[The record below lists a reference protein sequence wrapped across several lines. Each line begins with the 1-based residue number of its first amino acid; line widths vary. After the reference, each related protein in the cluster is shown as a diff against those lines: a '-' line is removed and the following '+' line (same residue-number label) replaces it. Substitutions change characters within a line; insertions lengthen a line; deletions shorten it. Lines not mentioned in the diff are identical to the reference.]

1 MKAYFTILVIL
12 FSVFFCN
19 AQDYEWE
26 SASFAK
32 TSNNDI
38 PLSKIAIT
46 ADNHKIFTGRFEQS
60 MEYKGVTLTS
70 SLYYGAFIAKLD
82 ENDSLLW
89 IQKFVESE
97 HLYAFQ
103 NTPQFGRVDLL
114 EIDNQDN
121 FYLTLQFADSIYVD
135 NQLYIAN
142 TVNPEYFQTLL
153 LKFDINGNII
163 EDFYLEGSCKKGIVD
178 AHIDELQN
186 MYIIGT
192 YGNDT
197 WGTTSNCTCLF
208 DGVTYST
215 NKLETYL
222 AKYDSSGN
230 LLWINTFGNN
240 FYVGAGRFEIVSD
253 AIYISGSNFYA
264 SDIDFGP
271 YTLTYPNNYSN
282 GAFMAKYDT
291 SGNFIWAKY
300 YGVKGWDSHVGP
312 QDLIALSNNKVIVG
326 GWVRTQ
332 SESAHL
338 YFQNS
343 PPLYGLV
350 IGGGE
355 FNYYI
360 ICYDSLGN
368 IVWNDLAQ
376 CDGRD
381 YIASMAND
389 SKSNLYV
396 TGNYSHKLYFGN
408 DTLPYVYDDLWVGAF
423 DSVGNKL
430 WAKKAGGN
438 LHVSGIDIE
447 VDSEDNIYVNGTTTS
462 NPTIVGDSSY
472 TINGPSVFIAK
483 MTPSIV
489 SSTTNILA
497 PNPNKKLL
505 KVVDVLGRKTIH
517 KKNTLLFYIYSD
529 GTVEKKVFV
538 E

>member
-1 MKAYFTILVIL
+1 MKVYFTILVII
-12 FSVFFCN
+12 FSVTFCF
-19 AQDYEWE
+19 AQDYDWG

-32 TSNNDI
+32 TTNNYI
-38 PLSKIAIT
+38 PRSKIKIT
-46 ADNHKIFTGRFEQS
+46 TDNHKLFAGQFEQN
-60 MEYKGVTLTS
+60 MNYKGITLTS
-70 SLYYGAFIAKLD
+70 ALGYGSFVAMLD

-89 IQKFVESE
+89 IKKFSE
-97 HLYAFQ
+97 NHIGAGGVSFIEV
-103 NTPQFGRVDLL
+103 FD
-114 EIDNQDN
+114 DNY
-121 FYLTLQFADSIYVD
+121 FYININIKDSVFVD
-135 NQLYIAN
+135 NQLYVTNQAVPSYHKNLI
-142 TVNPEYFQTLL
+142 
-153 LKFDINGNII
+153 LKFDMNGNVI
-163 EDFYLEGSCKKGIVD
+163 DNFYLDGTCYNFITGIFLD
-178 AHIDELQN
+178 IEKN
-186 MYIIGT
+186 IYIFGD
-192 YGNDT
+192 YGNDDFN
-197 WGTTSNCTCLF
+197 TTSSCTCVF
-208 DGVTYST
+208 DNQTFST
-215 NKLETYL
+215 TKANVFL
-222 AKYDSSGN
+222 AKYDSLGN
-230 LLWINTFGNN
+230 LIWINTFGDNKYIGSID
-240 FYVGAGRFEIVSD
+240 FSVIDD
-253 AIYISGSNFYA
+253 AIYISGFNMYA
-264 SDIDFGP
+264 SDIDFGSF
-271 YTLTYPNNYSN
+271 TLTYPNNYAN

-291 SGNFIWAKY
+291 SGNFKWAKY
-300 YGVKGWDSHVGP
+300 YGVKGWDSNVGP
-312 QDLIALSNNKVIVG
+312 KGLIALSANKIIVCG
-326 GWVRTQ
+326 SVGTQ

-381 YIASMAND
+381 YIASMASD

-396 TGNYSHKLYFGN
+396 TGNYSYKLYFGN

-430 WAKKAGGN
+430 WAKKAGGSGS
-438 LHVSGIDIE
+438 VSGIDIE

>member
-1 MKAYFTILVIL
+1 MKAYFTILVII
-12 FSVFFCN
+12 FSVTFCF
-19 AQDYEWE
+19 AQTYEWE
-26 SASFAK
+26 EVSFAK

-38 PLSKIAIT
+38 TLSKIAIT
-46 ADNHKIFTGRFEQS
+46 ADNQKIFAGIFEES

-89 IQKFVESE
+89 IWKFAESKQATATYSVLGGI
-97 HLYAFQ
+97 HSLDF
-103 NTPQFGRVDLL
+103 N
-114 EIDNQDN
+114 NN
-121 FYLTLQFADSIYVD
+121 SFYLTLYFTDSIYVD
-135 NQLYIAN
+135 NQLYVGNDSISI
-142 TVNPEYFQTLL
+142 YGQTLL
-153 LKFDINGNII
+153 LEFDTNGNII
-163 EDFYLEGSCKKGIVD
+163 QDFYLDGSCSKELVD
-178 AHIDELQN
+178 VYIDKNQN
-186 MYIIGT
+186 IYLLGG
-192 YGNDT
+192 YYNDQFS
-197 WGTTSNCTCLF
+197 TTSNCTCTF
-208 DGVTYST
+208 DNQTFST
-215 NKLETYL
+215 TKGNIFL
-222 AKYDSSGN
+222 AKYDSLGS
-230 LLWINTFGNN
+230 LIWINTFGDNKYIYSQDFIINN
-240 FYVGAGRFEIVSD
+240 D

-300 YGVKGWDSHVGP
+300 YGVKGWDSDVSP
-312 QDLIALSNNKVIVG
+312 NDLLALSNNKIIVG

-376 CDGRD
+376 CDGQD
-381 YIASMAND
+381 YIASMATD

-396 TGNYSHKLYFGN
+396 TGNYSHNFYFGN

-423 DSVGNKL
+423 DSIGNKL

-489 SSTTNILA
+489 SSTTNIQA
-497 PNPNKKLL
+497 VSPNKELIKI
-505 KVVDVLGRKTIH
+505 VDVLGRETIH

>member
-1 MKAYFTILVIL
+1 
-12 FSVFFCN
+12 
-19 AQDYEWE
+19 
-26 SASFAK
+26 
-32 TSNNDI
+32 
-38 PLSKIAIT
+38 
-46 ADNHKIFTGRFEQS
+46 
-60 MEYKGVTLTS
+60 
-70 SLYYGAFIAKLD
+70 
-82 ENDSLLW
+82 
-89 IQKFVESE
+89 
-97 HLYAFQ
+97 
-103 NTPQFGRVDLL
+103 
-114 EIDNQDN
+114 
-121 FYLTLQFADSIYVD
+121 
-135 NQLYIAN
+135 
-142 TVNPEYFQTLL
+142 
-153 LKFDINGNII
+153 
-163 EDFYLEGSCKKGIVD
+163 
-178 AHIDELQN
+178 
-186 MYIIGT
+186 
-192 YGNDT
+192 
-197 WGTTSNCTCLF
+197 
-208 DGVTYST
+208 
-215 NKLETYL
+215 
-222 AKYDSSGN
+222 
-230 LLWINTFGNN
+230 
-240 FYVGAGRFEIVSD
+240 
-253 AIYISGSNFYA
+253 
-264 SDIDFGP
+264 
-271 YTLTYPNNYSN
+271 
-282 GAFMAKYDT
+282 
-291 SGNFIWAKY
+291 
-300 YGVKGWDSHVGP
+300 
-312 QDLIALSNNKVIVG
+312 
-326 GWVRTQ
+326 VRTQ

-381 YIASMAND
+381 YIASMATD

-408 DTLPYVYDDLWVGAF
+408 DTLPYVYEDLWVGAY
-423 DSVGNKL
+423 DSIGNKL

-505 KVVDVLGRKTIH
+505 KIVDVLGRETYPN
-517 KKNTLLFYIYSD
+517 KNVPLFYIYDD
-529 GTVEKKVFV
+529 GTVEKRIVI